1 VLPKF
6 GQEHLFGKPRKSE
19 MKTQQVKRKPIVIAN
34 WKLNGGIELICT
46 SVASFIGK
54 HFETQI
60 AICPPYIYMRD
71 MLTFLQHSEIS
82 IGSQNVSKFESGAYT
97 GETSAQMLKQAGC
110 KLCLIGHS
118 ERRAMFRESNLSCQ
132 IKVQTV
138 LNHGLLPVLCI
149 GENLEER
156 DANITKEVIS
166 RQLREG
172 LENIHLNG
180 RDLCI
185 AYEPV
190 WAIGTGLAATPEMAQ
205 TIHQFIRSELA
216 ILLGAQAAETVR
228 LLYGGSVNKSN
239 ARELLAQAD
248 IDGLLVGG
256 ASLDPGHFLAICQQV
271 SEQAIAARN
280 RVEDCASVVNCNLD
294 VAGRSAVTA
303 F

>member
-1 VLPKF
+1 
-6 GQEHLFGKPRKSE
+6 
-19 MKTQQVKRKPIVIAN
+19 MNTQQQKPKPIVIAN
-34 WKLNGGIELICT
+34 WKLNGGIDLICT

-118 ERRAMFRESNLSCQ
+118 ERRAMFGESNQSCQ
-132 IKVQTV
+132 IKVQTA

-156 DANITKEVIS
+156 DANITKDIIFN
-166 RQLREG
+166 QLGEC
-172 LENIHLNG
+172 LENINLEG

-190 WAIGTGLAATPEMAQ
+190 WAIGTGHSATPIMVQE
-205 TIHQFIRSELA
+205 IHHFIRRELA
-216 ILLGAQAAETVR
+216 VLLGETTADRIR
-228 LLYGGSVNKSN
+228 LLYGGSVNKTN
-239 ARELLAQAD
+239 ASELLAQSD

-256 ASLDPGHFLAICQQV
+256 ASLDPGHFLTICQLV
-271 SEQAIAARN
+271 SEQAVAKRN
-280 RVEDCASVVNCNLD
+280 LV
-294 VAGRSAVTA
+294 VTA
-303 F
+303 KNLAVLK

>member
-1 VLPKF
+1 
-6 GQEHLFGKPRKSE
+6 
-19 MKTQQVKRKPIVIAN
+19 MNIQQHKRKPMVIAN
-34 WKLNGGIELICT
+34 WKLNGGIDLICT

-118 ERRAMFRESNLSCQ
+118 ERRAMFRENNQSCQ
-132 IKVQTV
+132 IKVQTA

-156 DANITKEVIS
+156 DANITKDVIF
-166 RQLREG
+166 RQLSEG
-172 LENIHLNG
+172 LENITLDG
-180 RDLCI
+180 KDLCI

-205 TIHQFIRSELA
+205 EVHQFIRRELTV
-216 ILLGAQAAETVR
+216 LLGEATAERIR
-228 LLYGGSVNKSN
+228 LLYGGSVNKTN
-239 ARELLAQAD
+239 AKELLGQTD

-271 SEQAIAARN
+271 SEQAIAKGNSPVTAQN
-280 RVEDCASVVNCNLD
+280 SAASVN
-294 VAGRSAVTA
+294 
-303 F
+303 